1 MKVKSITMRAC
12 LLVLAAGLLLLWSA
26 ETSFS
31 YDAKSPLTLKVGI
44 KNPPH
49 DVVARTI
56 KRFTDQVE
64 KQTEGR
70 IKFNYYYNE
79 TLITGVQF
87 VDGVS
92 MGIAD
97 ISTGP
102 TSFLT
107 GKIPEFSIFEVFGSF
122 PQEKYSLEIEPA
134 IRAQMKTIFNKVGVH
149 SLMPLYSGS
158 AVFSDKKEF
167 LKAPEQWKGKK
178 MRMGGKWQGIVAN
191 KWGASPI
198 FLPPSELYM
207 SLQRG
212 TIDGY
217 FLVYS
222 IISGLKLYEVAPF
235 VVDSG
240 FSCNIEVVT
249 MNQKKYEGLT
259 PADRKIFDEVAKDTV
274 LWNKPETIAY
284 EKEVRD
290 AVIKSGGKI
299 YDLNK
304 EEQKAYLKYAYEVW
318 PEVRKVSGPLG
329 NQLIDIL
336 EKFRQK

>member
-1 MKVKSITMRAC
+1 MKRITLINRTTFLVILCSIFLLATFGDKTFAQSGTM
-12 LLVLAAGLLLLWSA
+12 
-26 ETSFS
+26 
-31 YDAKSPLTLKVGI
+31 TLKVGI

-49 DVVARTI
+49 DVVAKTI
-56 KRFTDQVE
+56 KRFSDQVE
-64 KQTEGR
+64 KKTEGR
-70 IKFNYYYNE
+70 IKFTYYYNE
-79 TLITGVQF
+79 TLITGFQF

-102 TSFLT
+102 MSFLT

-122 PQEKYSLEIEPA
+122 PQEKYPQEIEPA
-134 IRAQMKTIFNKVGVH
+134 IRPVLKTVFNKVNVH
-149 SLMPLYSGS
+149 PLMPLYSGN
-158 AVFSDKKEF
+158 AVFNDKKEF
-167 LKAPEQWKGKK
+167 LKSPDQWKGRK

-207 SLQRG
+207 ALQRG

-235 VVDSG
+235 VVDTG
-240 FSCNIEVVT
+240 FSCNIETVT
-249 MNQKKYEGLT
+249 MNLKKYESLS
-259 PADRKIFDEVAKDTV
+259 PADRKIFDEAAAETL
-274 LWNKPETIAY
+274 LWNKPQTLDY
-284 EKEVRD
+284 EKEVRN

-299 YDLNK
+299 YDLK
-304 EEQKAYLKYAYEVW
+304 KPEQQAYLKQAYEVW
-318 PEVRKVSGPLG
+318 PEVRKASGPLG
-329 NQLIDIL
+329 NQLIDVL
-336 EKFRQK
+336 EKYREK

>member
-1 MKVKSITMRAC
+1 MKVKPFAKRGSVF
-12 LLVLAAGLLLLWSA
+12 VLAAGFVMVLGVA
-26 ETSFS
+26 TSFC

-64 KQTEGR
+64 KKTEGR

-122 PQEKYSLEIEPA
+122 PQEKYTTDIEPA
-134 IRAQMKTIFNKVGVH
+134 IRAQMKTIFNKVNVH
-149 SLMPLYSGS
+149 PLMPLYSGS
-158 AVFSDKKEF
+158 AVFNDKKEF
-167 LKAPEQWKGKK
+167 LKSPEQWKGKK

-235 VVDSG
+235 IVDSG

-259 PADRKIFDEVAKDTV
+259 PSDRKIFDEIAVETV

-290 AVIKSGGKI
+290 AAVKSGAKV
-299 YDLNK
+299 YDLTQA
-304 EEQKAYLKYAYEVW
+304 EQKAYLKYAYEVW
-318 PEVRKVSGPLG
+318 PEVRKISGPLG
-329 NQLIDIL
+329 NQLMDIL
-336 EKFRQK
+336 EKFREK